1 MIPDSLD
8 AITTEL
14 VNAVDLADTNEDQSQ
29 ENLNFVFDIIRS
41 VAENCSNDNVS
52 LDMILLY
59 HHTRC
64 NY

>member
-8 AITTEL
+8 AITVEL
-14 VNAVDLADTNEDQSQ
+14 VNAVDLADTDEDQSQ

-52 LDMILLY
+52 LGIVLY
-59 HHTRC
+59 YCTPS
-64 NY
+64 N